1 MKTAH
6 AFARDLIGFIG
17 AGPTAFHAV
26 EAAAKRLNNA
36 GFQEVSEGD
45 AWGLKKGGK
54 YYMKKNNTAL
64 LAFVVGKGNPAET
77 GFRLVGT
84 HTDTPCFRVKPAPEM
99 VAEDAYIKLNT
110 EVYGGPILSTWMD
123 RPLSMA
129 GRVALAGRD
138 PLEPKAVLV
147 DFKRP
152 VAIIPSLAIHMNRE
166 VNDGYKWNRQI
177 DLLPLMGQTG
187 NGFEKKGFFV
197 RLLAEELKVKPA
209 EILDYDL
216 FLYDPAPGGLVGL
229 DQEFISAPRL
239 DNLASTHA
247 ALEALI
253 DAGAGKATTVLAA
266 FDNEEV
272 GSSTKQGADSPMLA
286 TLLER
291 IVNALGGDREAY
303 FRAVARSLMVSAD
316 AAHAVHPNKGEKC
329 DPTNRPML
337 NRGPAIKVA
346 ASQSYT
352 TDAPSGAMFEAVCR
366 AAKVPVQRFLNRS
379 DERGG
384 STIGPISS
392 THLNVRSVDVG
403 IPLLSM
409 HSVRELA
416 GARDPEYLMKA
427 ITRFYRS

>member
-1 MKTAH
+1 MKTSH
-6 AFARDLIGFIG
+6 AFARDLIEFIG
-17 AGPTAFHAV
+17 AGTTAFHAV
-26 EAAAKRLNNA
+26 EAAAKRLKKA
-36 GFQEVSEGD
+36 GFEEIQEGD
-45 AWGLKKGGK
+45 PWRLKKGGK

-64 LAFVVGKGNPAET
+64 LAFVVGKGDPAET

-84 HTDTPCFRVKPAPEM
+84 HTDTPCFRVKPAPEL

-138 PLEPKAVLV
+138 PLEPKTILV

-166 VNDGYKWNRQI
+166 VNDGYKWNRQV

-247 ALEALI
+247 ALEAMI
-253 DAGAGKATTVLAA
+253 AAGAGKATTVLAA

-291 IVNALGGDREAY
+291 IVNALGGDRESY

-416 GARDPEYLMKA
+416 GVRDPEYLMKA
-427 ITRFYRS
+427 ITQFYRS